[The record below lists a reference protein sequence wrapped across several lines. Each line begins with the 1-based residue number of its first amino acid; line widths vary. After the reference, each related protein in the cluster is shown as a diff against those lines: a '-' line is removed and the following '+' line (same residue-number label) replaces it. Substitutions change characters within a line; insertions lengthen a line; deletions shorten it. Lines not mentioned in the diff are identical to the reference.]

1 MDKKSSSKILIL
13 TKCSEKIGT
22 GHLKRSLQLQRSLLR
37 EKFNCEI
44 WTNKDLEINKILNSL
59 NYKSKIKCFKKIP
72 LKIND
77 YKKFRLVVIDIAWND
92 PWLNF
97 NKKSIT
103 KLIEKMEMLNIRVVN
118 IGKPKLE
125 TSLFR
130 SFIDI
135 YPDGSN
141 VKVSGNVSPR
151 FIALRKQF
159 YLARPKNNK
168 LFRGTI
174 FLTMGGTDPLNMLKK
189 ALEQI
194 VDCKHIN
201 HVIILIGSNS
211 DIDTQ
216 SISEFLSKGKKKS
229 TFLKNVGAKKIIDSM
244 QKSDIA
250 VTAFGTTAFESM
262 ALRLPVIAVTH
273 YKHQDNSAKW
283 FSDLRSIEYLG
294 CAEKGI
300 KWSDL
305 KYKINYLY
313 YNQKIARNM
322 AIRANSFIDGKGNE
336 RITNLLKEIYKE
348 TFFNLDD
355 LFIFAH
361 PGTEALVAAGVITKL
376 VKNGKKVGIVVMGD
390 GISSRIKSSLK
401 KKNSSELHTNLEK
414 SFEDSC
420 IALGIKVKYF
430 YRYQDNQFDKEP
442 LLSFVKNIEN
452 ILKRHKPNR
461 IWTHEESGLNID
473 HKVINKAVMIA
484 SRPVVGSKISTIFG
498 FKTPGSVDWSF
509 SNLGITA
516 DNWYEEVDLKSQRR
530 LRSYNSYNKINYFN
544 HSLHSLG
551 HVESQLRSN
560 GKKIGVTAAEAF
572 CLIRNL
578 GRMS

>member
-336 RITNLLKEIYKE
+336 RITNLLKEI
-348 TFFNLDD
+348 
-355 LFIFAH
+355 
-361 PGTEALVAAGVITKL
+361 
-376 VKNGKKVGIVVMGD
+376 
-390 GISSRIKSSLK
+390 
-401 KKNSSELHTNLEK
+401 
-414 SFEDSC
+414 
-420 IALGIKVKYF
+420 
-430 YRYQDNQFDKEP
+430 
-442 LLSFVKNIEN
+442 
-452 ILKRHKPNR
+452 
-461 IWTHEESGLNID
+461 
-473 HKVINKAVMIA
+473 
-484 SRPVVGSKISTIFG
+484 
-498 FKTPGSVDWSF
+498 
-509 SNLGITA
+509 
-516 DNWYEEVDLKSQRR
+516 
-530 LRSYNSYNKINYFN
+530 
-544 HSLHSLG
+544 
-551 HVESQLRSN
+551 
-560 GKKIGVTAAEAF
+560 
-572 CLIRNL
+572 
-578 GRMS
+578 